1 MFNKKILLS
10 LCLILLVAISVS
22 AVSADD
28 ASDILEVEDSTDAIA
43 VDDVSETLSEDPIQ
57 PETNTSTSVQD
68 AVNSATE
75 GKIVDLSK
83 FSDYD
88 FADQTVTISNPGIT
102 IDGKGTT
109 TIKGYGDGNGIFA
122 VVAKN
127 VVIQGITFI
136 DTNPKNNFT
145 YNGTTAGWGISV
157 SNGAGGSVKD
167 CDFTDFNS
175 GIVVMQTVGFNI
187 ENNKFHG
194 GYSTLLAND
203 PTVNKEQGTKAL
215 NIYRQSSGIV
225 VKNNTFEGP
234 ILDGVS
240 IAQGSGSNQV
250 LDNIFIGNC
259 YSIYFGGASTK
270 GSLIKNNTFINCGF
284 FKEGDIDWDDLPV
297 ISIQKSSD
305 GISIVDNK
313 FQARDN
319 NILIAGEAGNEAHGA
334 PTSMGNINITGNTV
348 TPFEGA
354 DMSTVTLFHILVRD
368 GSSFEIND
376 ALNVTGNTF
385 PEGVKGISVWFNG
398 HEIFTADES
407 VMVNTLYPDC
417 IFNTTIETSD
427 VTVTAGEMGTLKITL
442 KDSDNNTLRDKE
454 VIITMGQNYIIAYTD
469 ANGVIN
475 YQFIE
480 ENAGTVYVTIM
491 YMGEGSIYKSSL
503 ETAKI
508 TVKAKATPAP
518 APVVAKKTTLTAKK
532 ATLKVKK
539 VKKIKVTLKSEGKAV
554 AGKTV
559 TIKVA
564 KKTFKAK
571 TNAKGVAT
579 IKVKVAKKGSYKAT
593 VKFAGDKA
601 YKAASKTIKI
611 KVKK

>member
-187 ENNKFHG
+187 ENNKFQ
-194 GYSTLLAND
+194 T
-203 PTVNKEQGTKAL
+203 
-215 NIYRQSSGIV
+215 
-225 VKNNTFEGP
+225 
-234 ILDGVS
+234 
-240 IAQGSGSNQV
+240 
-250 LDNIFIGNC
+250 IFRHC
-259 YSIYFGGASTK
+259 
-270 GSLIKNNTFINCGF
+270 C
-284 FKEGDIDWDDLPV
+284 
-297 ISIQKSSD
+297 
-305 GISIVDNK
+305 
-313 FQARDN
+313 
-319 NILIAGEAGNEAHGA
+319 
-334 PTSMGNINITGNTV
+334 
-348 TPFEGA
+348 
-354 DMSTVTLFHILVRD
+354 
-368 GSSFEIND
+368 
-376 ALNVTGNTF
+376 
-385 PEGVKGISVWFNG
+385 
-398 HEIFTADES
+398 
-407 VMVNTLYPDC
+407 
-417 IFNTTIETSD
+417 
-427 VTVTAGEMGTLKITL
+427 
-442 KDSDNNTLRDKE
+442 
-454 VIITMGQNYIIAYTD
+454 
-469 ANGVIN
+469 
-475 YQFIE
+475 
-480 ENAGTVYVTIM
+480 
-491 YMGEGSIYKSSL
+491 
-503 ETAKI
+503 
-508 TVKAKATPAP
+508 
-518 APVVAKKTTLTAKK
+518 
-532 ATLKVKK
+532 
-539 VKKIKVTLKSEGKAV
+539 
-554 AGKTV
+554 
-559 TIKVA
+559 
-564 KKTFKAK
+564 
-571 TNAKGVAT
+571 
-579 IKVKVAKKGSYKAT
+579 
-593 VKFAGDKA
+593 
-601 YKAASKTIKI
+601 
-611 KVKK
+611 

>member
-28 ASDILEVEDSTDAIA
+28 ASDVLEVEDSTDAVA
-43 VDDVSETLSEDPIQ
+43 VDDVSETLSDDPIQ
-57 PETNTSTSVQD
+57 PETNTSASVQD

-75 GKIVDLSK
+75 GKTVDLSK

-109 TIKGYGDGNGIFA
+109 TIKGYGDGQGIFA
-122 VVAKN
+122 IKAQN
-127 VVIQGITFI
+127 VVIQGIKFI

-157 SNGAGGSVKD
+157 SSAPGGLVKD

-215 NIYRQSSGIV
+215 NIYRQSSSIV

-250 LDNIFIGNC
+250 LDNTFIGNC

-313 FQARDN
+313 FQARAN

-334 PTSMGNINITGNTV
+334 PTSMGNINITGNTI
-348 TPFEGA
+348 TPFENA
-354 DMSTVTLFHILVRD
+354 DMSTVTFFHILVRD
-368 GSSFEIND
+368 GSSFEINE

-385 PEGVKGISVWFNG
+385 PEGVKGISVWFND

-417 IFNTTIETSD
+417 IFNTTIETAD
-427 VTVTAGEMGTLKITL
+427 VTVNAGEMGTLKITL
-442 KDSDNNTLRDKE
+442 KDSNNNTLRDKE
-454 VIITMGQNYIIAYTD
+454 VIITVGQNYIIAYTD

-480 ENAGTVYVTIM
+480 QNAGTLYVTIM
-491 YMGEGSIYKSSL
+491 YMGEGSIYKSSI

-508 TVKAKATPAP
+508 TVKAKATP

-532 ATLKVKK
+532 ATLKAKK
-539 VKKIKVTLKSEGKAV
+539 AKKIKVTLKASGKAV

>member
-22 AVSADD
+22 AISAEDSSDVLEVDDSIDEVAIDD
-28 ASDILEVEDSTDAIA
+28 ASEV
-43 VDDVSETLSEDPIQ
+43 LSADPIQ
-57 PETNTSTSVQD
+57 PETNTSDSVQS
-68 AVNSATE
+68 AVNSANS
-75 GKIVDLSK
+75 GDIVDLSK
-83 FSDYD
+83 FSEYNFTDK
-88 FADQTVTISNPGIT
+88 TVTINKEGIT

-109 TIKGYGDGNGIFA
+109 TIYGYGDGNGIFA
-122 VVAKN
+122 ITAQN
-127 VVIQGITFI
+127 VVIQGIKFV

-157 SNGAGGSVKD
+157 SNAAGGLVKG
-167 CDFTDFNS
+167 CEFTDFNS
-175 GIVVMQTVGFNI
+175 GIVVMQTIGFNI
-187 ENNKFHG
+187 ENNKFNG

-215 NIYRQSSGIV
+215 NIYRQSSQISV
-225 VKNNTFEGP
+225 INNTFEGP

-250 LDNIFIGNC
+250 INNTFIGNC

-270 GSLIKNNTFINCGF
+270 GSTIKNNTFINCGF

-334 PTSMGNINITGNTV
+334 PTSMGDINITGNTV
-348 TPFEGA
+348 TPFESA
-354 DMSTVTLFHILVRD
+354 DMSTVTFFHILVRD

-376 ALNVTGNTF
+376 ALNVTGHTF
-385 PEGVKGISVWFNG
+385 PEGVKGISVWFND

-407 VMVNTLYPDC
+407 VMVNTLYPEC
-417 IFNTTIETSD
+417 IYNTTIETSD
-427 VTVTAGEMGTLKITL
+427 VTVTAGEMGALKITL
-442 KDSDNNTLRDKE
+442 KDSNNNTLRDKE
-454 VIITMGQNYIIAYTD
+454 VIITMGANYILAYTD

-475 YQFIE
+475 YNFIE
-480 ENAGTVYVTIM
+480 QNANTIYVTVM
-491 YMGEGSIYKSSL
+491 YMGEGSIYKSSVA
-503 ETAKI
+503 TAKI
-508 TVKAKATPAP
+508 TVNAKPTP

-532 ATLKVKK
+532 ATLKAKK
-539 VKKIKVTLKSEGKAV
+539 AKKIKVTLKAGGKAV
-554 AGKTV
+554 AGKTI

-579 IKVKVAKKGSYKAT
+579 IKVKIAKKGSYKAT

-601 YKAASKTIKI
+601 YKAATKTVKFT
-611 KVKK
+611 VKK